1 MHTIPAFLIGWIH
14 KAVYL
19 VPQTRIEV
27 YQLLP
32 AEMTVWILSE
42 KVAEIEEWLY
52 GYMASRKR
60 KETLG
65 CVHVRCTSFCTTCVS
80 KRCYEVHSNLERK
93 TDSI

>member
-32 AEMTVWILSE
+32 AEMTV
-42 KVAEIEEWLY
+42 
-52 GYMASRKR
+52 
-60 KETLG
+60 
-65 CVHVRCTSFCTTCVS
+65 
-80 KRCYEVHSNLERK
+80 
-93 TDSI
+93 